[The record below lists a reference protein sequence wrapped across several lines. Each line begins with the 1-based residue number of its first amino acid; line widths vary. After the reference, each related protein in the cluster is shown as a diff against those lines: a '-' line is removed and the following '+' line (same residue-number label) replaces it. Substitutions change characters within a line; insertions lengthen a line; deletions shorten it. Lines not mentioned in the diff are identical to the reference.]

1 MILKDCNVNPSFL
14 LTVSLS
20 KMILDCHHHKK
31 KNTSEV
37 SYMMIVEANKKK
49 FFSLSFFCDQIFPF
63 LAINTI

>member
-1 MILKDCNVNPSFL
+1 MILKDYNVNPSFL

-37 SYMMIVEANKKK
+37 SYIMIVEANKKI
-49 FFSLSFFCDQIFPF
+49 FFLSFFCDQIFPF